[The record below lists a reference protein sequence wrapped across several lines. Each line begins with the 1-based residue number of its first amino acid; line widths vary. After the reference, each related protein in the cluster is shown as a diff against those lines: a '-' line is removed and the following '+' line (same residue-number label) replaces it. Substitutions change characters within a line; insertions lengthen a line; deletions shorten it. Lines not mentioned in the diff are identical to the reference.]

1 MSFIGVDLRSNAFAI
16 RRLEANGAK
25 TFETFSL
32 RRSGHL
38 HAFRQCFKDRCGEG
52 KAIIAIARSFRRSS
66 MTRLDWDPKTSR
78 SLKSNKIPTGQ
89 SSRRRHVRRFW
100 ALLNHYAL
108 RRVV

>member
-38 HAFRQCFKDRCGEG
+38 HAFRQYFKDRRDEG
-52 KAIIAIARSFRRSS
+52 KAIIAIARKFPSIICD
-66 MTRLDWDPKTSR
+66 TLWNDWDSEDFTQF
-78 SLKSNKIPTGQ
+78 KIKQ
-89 SSRRRHVRRFW
+89 
-100 ALLNHYAL
+100 N
-108 RRVV
+108 